1 MIADILGMTWWTLL
15 IISVSFC
22 FGVFCSGAIKNY
34 LQK

>member
-15 IISVSFC
+15 IACGSFC
-22 FGVFCSGAIKNY
+22 AGIVLSSTVKSF